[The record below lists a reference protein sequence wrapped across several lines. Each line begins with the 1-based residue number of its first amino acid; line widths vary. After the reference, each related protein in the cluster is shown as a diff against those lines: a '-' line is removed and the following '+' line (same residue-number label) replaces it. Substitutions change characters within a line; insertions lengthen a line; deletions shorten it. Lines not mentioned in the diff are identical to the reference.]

1 MSAFALTF
9 SLLTNAICFIIKVW
23 IGGNMKKVTILALH
37 LGYGGIEKCIAAL
50 ANSLVDTYKVEIL
63 AIYKLYDEPAFYI
76 DPKVHIRYL
85 SKVVPNKNDFKYA
98 VKRVNI
104 FKIIKEAI
112 KALNILRIK
121 RKVLI
126 DAIDSCDSDIIISTR
141 DYTNKYLGEYRNN
154 NVIAIGWEHNHPHG
168 DKVIMKRLRN
178 SCKYLD
184 KLVVVSRE
192 LKHIYSEDFKN
203 NDIKC
208 QVEYIP
214 NFLEKI
220 PKKINKLDNKNIISV
235 GRLEPEKG
243 FLDLVSVFKLIEL
256 KDGEV
261 YLNLVGDGSQ
271 KDKIFKNIVDNN
283 ISRKVKMPGYLDF
296 EELNKLYEE
305 TSLYLMT
312 SYTESFGLVLIEAM
326 SHGIPVIA
334 FSCAEGAKELIN
346 NGVNGYLINNRNE
359 HEMAD
364 RAVKLLNNPD
374 KLKELGENARTTAL
388 KYSKDEVKKMWI
400 KLLG

>member
-1 MSAFALTF
+1 
-9 SLLTNAICFIIKVW
+9 
-23 IGGNMKKVTILALH
+23 MKKVTILALH

-63 AIYKLYDEPAFYI
+63 AIYKLYEEPAFYI
-76 DPKVHIRYL
+76 DSRVHIRYL

-98 VKRVNI
+98 LKRVNI

-112 KALNILRIK
+112 RALNILRIK

-126 DAIDSCDSDIIISTR
+126 DAIDACDSDIIISTR
-141 DYTNKYLGEYRNN
+141 DYTNKYLGEYRND

-178 SCKYLD
+178 SCKFLD

-192 LKHIYSEDFKN
+192 LKHIYSEDFKK

-214 NFLEKI
+214 NFLEVL

-243 FLDLVSVFKLIEL
+243 FLDLVSVFKLMEL
-256 KDGEV
+256 KDGDV

-283 ISRKVKMPGYLDF
+283 ISRKVRMPGYLDF
-296 EELNKLYEE
+296 EELNKLYEKS
-305 TSLYLMT
+305 SLYLMT

-364 RAVKLLNNPD
+364 KAVKLLNNPD

>member
-1 MSAFALTF
+1 
-9 SLLTNAICFIIKVW
+9 
-23 IGGNMKKVTILALH
+23 MKKVTILALH

-63 AIYKLYDEPAFYI
+63 AIYKLYDETAFYI

-214 NFLEKI
+214 NFLEKL

>member
-1 MSAFALTF
+1 
-9 SLLTNAICFIIKVW
+9 
-23 IGGNMKKVTILALH
+23 MKKVTILALH

-63 AIYKLYDEPAFYI
+63 AIYKLYEEPAFYI
-76 DPKVHIRYL
+76 DSRVHIRYL

-98 VKRVNI
+98 LKRVNI

-126 DAIDSCDSDIIISTR
+126 DAIDACDSDIIISTR
-141 DYTNKYLGEYRNN
+141 DYTNKYLGEYRND

-192 LKHIYSEDFKN
+192 LKHIYSEDFKK

-214 NFLEKI
+214 NFLEVL

-243 FLDLVSVFKLIEL
+243 FLDLVSVFKLMEL
-256 KDGEV
+256 KDGDV

-283 ISRKVKMPGYLDF
+283 ISRKVRMPGYLDF
-296 EELNKLYEE
+296 EELNKLYEKS
-305 TSLYLMT
+305 SLYLMT

-364 RAVKLLNNPD
+364 KAVKLLNNPD
-374 KLKELGENARTTAL
+374 KLKELGKNARTTAL

>member
-1 MSAFALTF
+1 
-9 SLLTNAICFIIKVW
+9 
-23 IGGNMKKVTILALH
+23 MKKVTILALH

-63 AIYKLYDEPAFYI
+63 AIYKLYDKPAFYI

-154 NVIAIGWEHNHPHG
+154 NVIAIGWEHNYPHG

-184 KLVVVSRE
+184 KLVVVSRD

-214 NFLEKI
+214 NFLEKL

-243 FLDLVSVFKLIEL
+243 FLDLVSVFKLMEL

>member
-1 MSAFALTF
+1 
-9 SLLTNAICFIIKVW
+9 
-23 IGGNMKKVTILALH
+23 MKKVTILALH

-63 AIYKLYDEPAFYI
+63 AIYKLYDKPAFYI
-76 DPKVHIRYL
+76 DSKVHIRYL

-184 KLVVVSRE
+184 KLVVVSRD
-192 LKHIYSEDFKN
+192 LKHIYSDDFKN

-214 NFLEKI
+214 NFLEKL

-243 FLDLVSVFKLIEL
+243 FLDLVSVFKLMEL

>member
-1 MSAFALTF
+1 
-9 SLLTNAICFIIKVW
+9 
-23 IGGNMKKVTILALH
+23 MKKVTILALH

-214 NFLEKI
+214 NFLEKL

>member
-1 MSAFALTF
+1 
-9 SLLTNAICFIIKVW
+9 
-23 IGGNMKKVTILALH
+23 MKKVTILALH

-50 ANSLVDTYKVEIL
+50 ANSLVDTYKIEIL

-214 NFLEKI
+214 NFLEKL

-243 FLDLVSVFKLIEL
+243 FLDLVSVFKLMEL

-283 ISRKVKMPGYLDF
+283 ISRKVRMPGYLDF
-296 EELNKLYEE
+296 EELNKLYEKS
-305 TSLYLMT
+305 SLYLMT

>member
-364 RAVKLLNNPD
+364 RAVKLLNNHD

>member
-1 MSAFALTF
+1 
-9 SLLTNAICFIIKVW
+9 
-23 IGGNMKKVTILALH
+23 MKKVTILALH

-63 AIYKLYDEPAFYI
+63 AIYKLYEEPAFYI
-76 DPKVHIRYL
+76 DPRVHIRYL

-98 VKRVNI
+98 LKRVNI

-112 KALNILRIK
+112 RALNILEIK

-126 DAIDSCDSDIIISTR
+126 DAIDACDSDIIISTR
-141 DYTNKYLGEYRNN
+141 DYTNKYLGEYRND

-192 LKHIYSEDFKN
+192 LKHIYSEDFKK

-208 QVEYIP
+208 QVEYVP
-214 NFLEKI
+214 NFLEAL
-220 PKKINKLDNKNIISV
+220 PKKVNKLDNKNIISV

-243 FLDLVSVFKLIEL
+243 FLDLVSVFKLMEL
-256 KDGEV
+256 KDGDV

-283 ISRKVKMPGYLDF
+283 ISRKVRMPGYLDF
-296 EELNKLYEE
+296 EELNKLYEKS
-305 TSLYLMT
+305 SLYLMT

-364 RAVKLLNNPD
+364 KAVKLLNNSD

>member
-1 MSAFALTF
+1 
-9 SLLTNAICFIIKVW
+9 
-23 IGGNMKKVTILALH
+23 MKKVTILALH

-220 PKKINKLDNKNIISV
+220 PKKINKLDNKKFDIIVSNPPYIRKDEIKKLSEEV
-235 GRLEPEKG
+235 QKEPKIA
-243 FLDLVSVFKLIEL
+243 LDGGE
-256 KDGEV
+256 DG
-261 YLNLVGDGSQ
+261 
-271 KDKIFKNIVDNN
+271 
-283 ISRKVKMPGYLDF
+283 LDF
-296 EELNKLYEE
+296 YRIIAEQAINYLKTGSFLCFEIGYNQKNDVIKIIEDEQNYKNTYCKKDLYGNDRIII
-305 TSLYLMT
+305 TQ
-312 SYTESFGLVLIEAM
+312 VL
-326 SHGIPVIA
+326 
-334 FSCAEGAKELIN
+334 
-346 NGVNGYLINNRNE
+346 
-359 HEMAD
+359 
-364 RAVKLLNNPD
+364 
-374 KLKELGENARTTAL
+374 
-388 KYSKDEVKKMWI
+388 
-400 KLLG
+400 

>member
-1 MSAFALTF
+1 
-9 SLLTNAICFIIKVW
+9 
-23 IGGNMKKVTILALH
+23 MKKVTILALH

-63 AIYKLYDEPAFYI
+63 AIYKLYEEPAFYI

-192 LKHIYSEDFKN
+192 LKHIYSEDFKK

-214 NFLEKI
+214 NFLEML

-243 FLDLVSVFKLIEL
+243 FLDLVSVFKLMEL
-256 KDGEV
+256 KDGDV

-283 ISRKVKMPGYLDF
+283 ISRKVRMPGYLDF
-296 EELNKLYEE
+296 EELNKLYEKS
-305 TSLYLMT
+305 SLYLMT

-364 RAVKLLNNPD
+364 KAVKLLNNPD

>member
-1 MSAFALTF
+1 
-9 SLLTNAICFIIKVW
+9 
-23 IGGNMKKVTILALH
+23 MKKVTILALH

-63 AIYKLYDEPAFYI
+63 AIYKLYEEPAFYI
-76 DPKVHIRYL
+76 DSRVHIRYL

-98 VKRVNI
+98 LKRVNI

-112 KALNILRIK
+112 RALNILRIK

-141 DYTNKYLGEYRNN
+141 DYTNKYLGEYRND

-192 LKHIYSEDFKN
+192 LKHIYSEDFKK

-214 NFLEKI
+214 NFLEVL
-220 PKKINKLDNKNIISV
+220 PKKVNKLDNKNIISV

-243 FLDLVSVFKLIEL
+243 FLDLVSVFKLMEL
-256 KDGEV
+256 KDGDV

-283 ISRKVKMPGYLDF
+283 ISRKVRMPGYLDF
-296 EELNKLYEE
+296 EELNKLYEKS
-305 TSLYLMT
+305 SLYLMT

-364 RAVKLLNNPD
+364 KAVKLLNNPD

>member
-1 MSAFALTF
+1 
-9 SLLTNAICFIIKVW
+9 
-23 IGGNMKKVTILALH
+23 MKKVTILALH

>member
-1 MSAFALTF
+1 
-9 SLLTNAICFIIKVW
+9 
-23 IGGNMKKVTILALH
+23 MKKVTILALH

-112 KALNILRIK
+112 KALNILIIK

-214 NFLEKI
+214 NFLEKL

>member
-1 MSAFALTF
+1 M
-9 SLLTNAICFIIKVW
+9 
-23 IGGNMKKVTILALH
+23 
-37 LGYGGIEKCIAAL
+37 
-50 ANSLVDTYKVEIL
+50 
-63 AIYKLYDEPAFYI
+63 
-76 DPKVHIRYL
+76 
-85 SKVVPNKNDFKYA
+85 
-98 VKRVNI
+98 
-104 FKIIKEAI
+104 
-112 KALNILRIK
+112 
-121 RKVLI
+121 
-126 DAIDSCDSDIIISTR
+126 
-141 DYTNKYLGEYRNN
+141 
-154 NVIAIGWEHNHPHG
+154 
-168 DKVIMKRLRN
+168 
-178 SCKYLD
+178 
-184 KLVVVSRE
+184 
-192 LKHIYSEDFKN
+192 
-203 NDIKC
+203 
-208 QVEYIP
+208 
-214 NFLEKI
+214 
-220 PKKINKLDNKNIISV
+220 
-235 GRLEPEKG
+235 
-243 FLDLVSVFKLIEL
+243 EL

>member
-1 MSAFALTF
+1 
-9 SLLTNAICFIIKVW
+9 
-23 IGGNMKKVTILALH
+23 MKKVTILALH

-235 GRLEPEKG
+235 GRLELEKG

>member
-1 MSAFALTF
+1 
-9 SLLTNAICFIIKVW
+9 
-23 IGGNMKKVTILALH
+23 MKKVTILALH

-192 LKHIYSEDFKN
+192 LKHIYSEDFKK

-214 NFLEKI
+214 NFLEVL
-220 PKKINKLDNKNIISV
+220 PKKANKLDNKNIISV

-243 FLDLVSVFKLIEL
+243 FLDLVSVFKLMEL
-256 KDGEV
+256 KDGDV

-283 ISRKVKMPGYLDF
+283 ISRKVRMPGYLDF
-296 EELNKLYEE
+296 EELNKLYEKS
-305 TSLYLMT
+305 SLYLMT

-364 RAVKLLNNPD
+364 KAVKLLNNPD

>member
-1 MSAFALTF
+1 
-9 SLLTNAICFIIKVW
+9 
-23 IGGNMKKVTILALH
+23 MKKVTILALH

-184 KLVVVSRE
+184 KLVVVSRD

-214 NFLEKI
+214 NFLEKL

>member
-1 MSAFALTF
+1 
-9 SLLTNAICFIIKVW
+9 
-23 IGGNMKKVTILALH
+23 MKKVTILALH

-63 AIYKLYDEPAFYI
+63 AIYKLYDKPAFYI

-98 VKRVNI
+98 VKRFNI

-184 KLVVVSRE
+184 KLVVVSRD

-364 RAVKLLNNPD
+364 RAVKLLNNSD